1 MSFNKKL
8 PDPHELKGLRQRAK
22 IDLNDLAT
30 QTELTTAQLTQL
42 EQGGRHLFYSEEIR
56 KQAILRILKV
66 LDPANSYLENEKN
79 STDSTGTKVSSPSQE
94 NSHLNKEKN
103 VIEDI
108 VRLSAKS
115 RNSSNYIPS
124 SPYSRKNLSPMA
136 WGAICVIF
144 GIGLLYWSP
153 WKIENLFSIPG
164 LNSSLSTAASSLT
177 APQSVNSK
185 SISSEEKSS
194 ANVPQGNVVDLSSLN
209 VNPTPILGSNSS
221 EISSEQTKGT
231 QNQTLTSASVDSQNK
246 PTTAPS
252 SSSPSQIN
260 SSVISTPQ
268 SSSSSTSST
277 SFTSSTATT
286 PPFSANSVSKIST
299 EPTTDPCQLLGSDA
313 PSAPL
318 AAYPSKAGNYVYL
331 ISPDI
336 TQACVQDA
344 TGKKSLVRLQKD
356 QGTSIYGKAPWQ
368 IAGPDIQ
375 KIQIYFQGARINTS
389 AISGQR
395 ILLMEQNIT
404 Q

>member
-30 QTELTTAQLTQL
+30 QTGLTTAQLTQL

-56 KQAILRILKV
+56 KQAIYRILKV
-66 LDPANSYLENEKN
+66 IDPANSYFVNE
-79 STDSTGTKVSSPSQE
+79 TDSTGTKVSNPSQQ
-94 NSHLNKEKN
+94 NSHLSNEKN

-115 RNSSNYIPS
+115 RSPFNYLPS

-136 WGAICVIF
+136 WGAICVMF
-144 GIGLLYWSP
+144 GIALLYWSP
-153 WKIENLFSIPG
+153 WEIENLFLIPG
-164 LNSSLSTAASSLT
+164 LTSTPSTPSTTASTLT
-177 APQSVNSK
+177 SPQSENSK
-185 SISSEEKSS
+185 SISSEEKVTSNAAQS
-194 ANVPQGNVVDLSSLN
+194 NVAELSSLN
-209 VNPTPILGSNSS
+209 ANPTPNLGSNAS
-221 EISSEQTKGT
+221 EISAAQTKSA
-231 QNQTLTSASVDSQNK
+231 QNQAATSATADSQNK
-246 PTTAPS
+246 PLTALT
-252 SSSPSQIN
+252 SSSPSQIS
-260 SSVISTPQ
+260 SSVIGTSPIAN
-268 SSSSSTSST
+268 SSTSST
-277 SFTSSTATT
+277 SSPATT
-286 PPFSANSVSKIST
+286 PSLSANSVTKIST
-299 EPTTDPCQLLGSDA
+299 ELTTDPCQLLGSDA
-313 PSAPL
+313 PIAPL
-318 AAYPSKAGNYVYL
+318 AAYPSKAGNYVYMN
-331 ISPDI
+331 STDI

-344 TGKKSLVRLQKD
+344 TGKKSLVRFQKD

-395 ILLMEQNIT
+395 ILLVEQNIA

>member
-30 QTELTTAQLTQL
+30 QTGLTTAQLTQL

-56 KQAILRILKV
+56 KQAIYRILKV
-66 LDPANSYLENEKN
+66 IDPANSYFVNE
-79 STDSTGTKVSSPSQE
+79 TDSTGTKVSNPSQQ
-94 NSHLNKEKN
+94 NSHLSNEKN

-115 RNSSNYIPS
+115 RSPFNYLPS

-136 WGAICVIF
+136 WGAICVMF
-144 GIGLLYWSP
+144 GIALLYWSP
-153 WKIENLFSIPG
+153 WEIENLFLIPG
-164 LNSSLSTAASSLT
+164 LTSTPSTPSTPSTTASTLT
-177 APQSVNSK
+177 SPQSENSK
-185 SISSEEKSS
+185 SISSEEKVTSNAAQS
-194 ANVPQGNVVDLSSLN
+194 NVAELSSLN
-209 VNPTPILGSNSS
+209 ANPTPNLGSNAS
-221 EISSEQTKGT
+221 EISAAQTKSA
-231 QNQTLTSASVDSQNK
+231 QNQAATSATADSQNK
-246 PTTAPS
+246 PLTALT
-252 SSSPSQIN
+252 SSSPSQIS
-260 SSVISTPQ
+260 SSVIGTSPIAN
-268 SSSSSTSST
+268 SSTSST
-277 SFTSSTATT
+277 SSPATT
-286 PPFSANSVSKIST
+286 PSLSANSVTKIST
-299 EPTTDPCQLLGSDA
+299 ELTTDPCQLLGSDA
-313 PSAPL
+313 PIAPL
-318 AAYPSKAGNYVYL
+318 AAYPSKAGNYVYMN
-331 ISPDI
+331 STDI

-344 TGKKSLVRLQKD
+344 TGKKSIVRFQKD

-395 ILLMEQNIT
+395 ILLVEQNIA